1 MTTGHKLLLVRL
13 ISSDSIELGLRF
25 STRSSELDIELGLSP
40 SLTSAFNSPPSL
52 ISAFVSQLVADLP
65 SQEVKSKINQ
75 MCLLLN
81 FYLS

>member
-1 MTTGHKLLLVRL
+1 MVRL

-40 SLTSAFNSPPSL
+40 SLTSAFNSTTSL

-65 SQEVKSKINQ
+65 SQEVKSKINL

-81 FYLS
+81 FELS